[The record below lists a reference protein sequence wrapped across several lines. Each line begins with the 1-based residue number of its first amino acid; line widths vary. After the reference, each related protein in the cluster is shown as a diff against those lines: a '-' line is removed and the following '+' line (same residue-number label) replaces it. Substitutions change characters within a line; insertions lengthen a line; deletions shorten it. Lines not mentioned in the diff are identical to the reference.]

1 MITFYTIVQEFWVMK
16 AVILAGGFGKRL
28 KPLTDQIPKPMIE
41 VLNLPIIEWQI
52 KWLAGNGIKE
62 FIICVGYL
70 KEQIINHI
78 GSGSRLGVKVG
89 YAVEEEPLG
98 TGGAL
103 KNAEGLLSGQ
113 SEFFMLNG
121 DILSNLDP
129 LKLRDGGAAHAL
141 ALVPLRSPYGVV
153 EVDKANKV
161 LGFVEKPRIKDRW
174 INAGVYHFTSDVFSY
189 LPENGNIETT
199 ALPALAKEGKLKAT
213 TYDSIFWRSIDSHKD
228 IEEAAKEM
236 QAANIS

>member
-1 MITFYTIVQEFWVMK
+1 MK

-28 KPLTDQIPKPMIE
+28 RPLTDEMPKPMIE
-41 VLNLPIIEWQI
+41 VLNLPIIEWQM
-52 KWLAGNGIKE
+52 KWLASNGIRE

-70 KEQIINHI
+70 KEHIINHI

-113 SEFFMLNG
+113 KEFFMVNG
-121 DILSNLDP
+121 DILTNLDP
-129 LKLRDGGAAHAL
+129 KVLRDSGSSHSL

-153 EVDKANKV
+153 EVDKSATV
-161 LGFVEKPRIKDRW
+161 LGFVEKPRIKDKW
-174 INAGVYHFTSDVFSY
+174 INAGVYHFESEIFTY
-189 LPENGNIETT
+189 LPDSGNIEVT
-199 ALPALAKEGKLKAT
+199 ALPALAKEGKLKSVL
-213 TYDSIFWRSIDSHKD
+213 YEDVFWRSIDSHKD

-236 QAANIS
+236 QAAKIA